1 VSVKKSTPTAAPE
14 FISLKDAASRT
25 GFSVFTLRDKVNSGD
40 LPAYRMSGKPGA
52 QMRVKIADVDAL
64 LEPVI
69 PPAIYAERLARQR
82 HPLDPVHD
90 FH

>member
-1 VSVKKSTPTAAPE
+1 
-14 FISLKDAASRT
+14 
-25 GFSVFTLRDKVNSGD
+25 VFTLRDKVNSGD